1 MLIKKYYS
9 DKYYN
14 YNKDLKLM
22 NKIIFRFLIS
32 LSTLFLLLILYLGTT
47 EIIVNP
53 KLVEKELFF
62 DVN

>member
-22 NKIIFRFLIS
+22 NKIIFSFLIS
-32 LSTLFLLLILYLGTT
+32 LSTLFLFLILYLGTT

>member
-22 NKIIFRFLIS
+22 NKIIFSFLIS

>member
-1 MLIKKYYS
+1 
-9 DKYYN
+9 
-14 YNKDLKLM
+14 M
-22 NKIIFRFLIS
+22 NKIIFSFLIS
-32 LSTLFLLLILYLGTT
+32 LSALFLLLILYLGTT